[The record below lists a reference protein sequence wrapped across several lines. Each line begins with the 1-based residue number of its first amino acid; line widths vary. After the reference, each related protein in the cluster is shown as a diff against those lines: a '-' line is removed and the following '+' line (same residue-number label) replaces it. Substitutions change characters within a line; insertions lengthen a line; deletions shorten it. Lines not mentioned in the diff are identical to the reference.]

1 MIRKQHKLREVVRK
15 ASGES
20 IDLKAYEADMRHLI
34 DLFVEAEASKSIAL
48 FDNLSLLDL
57 IVKSGIG
64 SAIASLPGGIK
75 SNQEATTETIANNI
89 RHTILKDH
97 LNDPAYYDKMSQLLG
112 EIIKD
117 LKAQRLSYQEYLN
130 KIAALAKQ
138 VQAGYAETVP
148 AALNTPELRALYSN
162 LREDPAK
169 AIAVDKA
176 VKAKRPDGWRGE
188 HSKEQVI
195 KKAIWDALKDEDKV
209 APDDA
214 EVERL
219 FRIIKQHEG
228 Y

>member
-1 MIRKQHKLREVVRK
+1 MVRK

-34 DLFVEAEASKSIAL
+34 DLFVEAEASKSIAP

-64 SAIASLPGGIK
+64 SAIASLPEGIK